1 MATHSS
7 ILAWRI
13 LWTEEPSRLQSMG
26 SQRVGHNWVTFTSYF
41 QTDKEHS
48 KGKASELWLGENENS
63 QCVWSLYPSLCIQ
76 VQPQKRSLGWLDIQP
91 EASWDIDSQR
101 PKGMEKLHVT
111 ESPDQKA
118 QASMA
123 DLFICF
129 IFKNWSIVHLVVVV
143 VVTQLCPAVC
153 NPMDCSL
160 QSSSVHG
167 ILQAK
172 IGALPNAGIK
182 PRFPAWQVDSLQADP
197 LGKHGVSSPNLNV
210 HGVSSPI

>member
-26 SQRVGHNWVTFTSYF
+26 SQRVGHNWATFTSFF

-48 KGKASELWLGENENS
+48 KGKSSELWLGENENS
-63 QCVWSLYPSLCIQ
+63 QCIWSLYPSLSIQ
-76 VQPQKRSLGWLDIQP
+76 VQPQKRNLGWLDIQA

-101 PKGMEKLHVT
+101 PKGMEKLHIKLLWSK
-111 ESPDQKA
+111 SPGEYGW
-118 QASMA
+118 S
-123 DLFICF
+123 FCF
-129 IFKNWSIVHLVVVV
+129 IFYNWSIVHLVVVV
-143 VVTQLCPAVC
+143 VVVTQLCPALC

-182 PRFPAWQVDSLQADP
+182 PRSPARQADSLP
-197 LGKHGVSSPNLNV
+197 SEPPGKTL
-210 HGVSSPI
+210 I